1 MPMTNELKT
10 PNLEISE
17 SALQQI
23 ILIQRHDY
31 TLKGLS
37 FRIKIG
43 GKGCDGFT
51 YEIGFAPKQSDDL
64 VICHT
69 AMALDDKKEERIEI
83 VMDPFTAFYTQVAK
97 LDYRLDPNMQ
107 DEGFILTNL
116 NESLYKGKFYKD
128 VTMVPPWQKA

>member
-1 MPMTNELKT
+1 MTEELKI
-10 PNLEISE
+10 PKLEISE
-17 SALQQI
+17 PALQQI

-51 YEIGFAPKQSDDL
+51 YETGFAAKHPED
-64 VICHT
+64 VIICHT
-69 AMALDDKKEERIEI
+69 AMALDDKTEETIEI

-97 LDYRLDPNMQ
+97 LDYRLDPNFQ

-128 VTMVPPWQKA
+128 TTMVPPWQKA